1 MTYKEALNFDQKW
14 TATQARNDLER
25 YLLRDEKPAYKAV
38 ALGMQALEKQ
48 IPKKPIKANKA
59 IEIDGQLFMND
70 DNEYWKCPICTLYDV
85 PLRVNQRYCHYCGQ
99 ALDWSDSNA

>member
-14 TATQARNDLER
+14 TAAQARNDLER

-48 IPKKPIKANKA
+48 IPKKPLPYKGY
-59 IEIDGQLFMND
+59 EGQ
-70 DNEYWKCPICTLYDV
+70 CPECGVVYLDRLTG
-85 PLRVNQRYCHYCGQ
+85 YCGNCGQ
-99 ALDWSDSNA
+99 KLFWETENG